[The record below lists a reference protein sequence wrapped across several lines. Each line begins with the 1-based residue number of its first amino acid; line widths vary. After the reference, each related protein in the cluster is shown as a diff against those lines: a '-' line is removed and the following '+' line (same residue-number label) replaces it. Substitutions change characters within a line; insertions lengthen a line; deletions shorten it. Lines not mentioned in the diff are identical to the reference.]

1 MTIKYCPGREILLAN
16 TLFICPARS
25 SHGIKLDMQM
35 DYIAFNKAWI
45 LICLTG
51 AQFKPLDLDL
61 PLMYQSY
68 LQQNPAL
75 S

>member
-1 MTIKYCPGREILLAN
+1 MGSNWICKWITLPSTRPGFLSVLL
-16 TLFICPARS
+16 
-25 SHGIKLDMQM
+25 
-35 DYIAFNKAWI
+35 
-45 LICLTG
+45 G